1 MLKITS
7 LAIGLLT
14 VMVIAPNAQALNVNV
29 NNQATQPSNK
39 NLQAQIT
46 VILGGQPTYH
56 GNTEYR
62 GSNQYEYHRQRA
74 AELRRIKLE
83 RLRLEE
89 KRRYEYRSHRN
100 RSNYGRYH
108 QQVNNGYGGYYNNDN
123 HGTYNNSKEYTDY
136 R

>member
-14 VMVIAPNAQALNVNV
+14 VMAIAPNAQALNVNV
-29 NNQATQPSNK
+29 NNQVAQPSNK

-56 GNTEYR
+56 GD
-62 GSNQYEYHRQRA
+62 NQYEYRRQRA
-74 AELRRIKLE
+74 AKLRRIELE
-83 RLRLEE
+83 RLRAEE
-89 KRRYEYRSHRN
+89 KSRYEYRSYRN
-100 RSNYGRYH
+100 RSNYGRYY
-108 QQVNNGYGGYYNNDN
+108 QQVNNGHGGYYNNDN
-123 HGTYNNSKEYTDY
+123 HGRYNNSKEYTDY